1 MFKNCNEK
9 IVFLFINIFEKYD
22 KYGKKIY
29 INQSFIH
36 VIYLWF
42 FEAKI
47 KDKNWYIKILV
58 EIYILLSNLSFY

>member
-9 IVFLFINIFEKYD
+9 IVFLFINIFEKYV

-36 VIYLWF
+36 VIYIFDSLR
-42 FEAKI
+42 
-47 KDKNWYIKILV
+47 LR
-58 EIYILLSNLSFY
+58 

>member
-36 VIYLWF
+36 VIYIFDSL
-42 FEAKI
+42 K
-47 KDKNWYIKILV
+47 LR
-58 EIYILLSNLSFY
+58 